1 MYNMKGHL
9 RKMFIKECI
18 FSKQIRLKTEMFL
31 VLSSLLLL
39 FSHSALSGPA
49 RILWEK
55 EIPSVFDSR
64 IWGVDITD
72 DGGAICVGEIG
83 TQDDEIS
90 SLFLVRI
97 NPDGSIPW
105 ERATGWGLA
114 TSGQDVIQVSGGFV
128 VCGSIFSG
136 TVNNGFVAK
145 FDSFGN
151 VLWCREINNINDDV
165 LFDISETSDGG
176 FVAAG
181 YTESTGAGGKDFWL
195 IRMDSGGYVEW
206 SRTFGTSMSEAAYS
220 VAALQDGGF
229 ALGGGST
236 GNFYIVITDSTGI
249 GLNAFSFDNGGHET
263 AKCLIESSEGGY
275 FLAGITMQPGN
286 YQSDILL
293 VRLAASGDVIWSITI
308 DGDDNDS
315 AWDAVEPE
323 TGGFAVL
330 ANTMSSGRE
339 SYDAIIYRLDHQGN
353 IIWELNA
360 GNSFWNTG
368 SGLAISPQGHLL
380 FGGRTWNEEAG
391 CFVPWIVYTIP
402 EDLLNW

>member
-1 MYNMKGHL
+1 MYNMKGHF
-9 RKMFIKECI
+9 RKMLIKKYI
-18 FSKQIRLKTEMFL
+18 FSKQLRPKTEMVMIFSFL
-31 VLSSLLLL
+31 LFL

-49 RILWEK
+49 RILWEM
-55 EIPSVFDSR
+55 EIPSEFDSC

-83 TQDDEIS
+83 SMDDEIT
-90 SLFLVRI
+90 SLFLLRI

-105 ERATGWGLA
+105 EKTTGWGLA

-136 TVNNGFVAK
+136 TVYDGFVAK
-145 FDSFGN
+145 FDNFGN
-151 VLWCREINNINDDV
+151 VLWCREIKNINDDV
-165 LFDISETSDGG
+165 LYDISQTADGG
-176 FVAAG
+176 FIAAG

-195 IRMDSGGYVEW
+195 VRIDAGGYLEW
-206 SRTFGTSMSEAAYS
+206 TRTFGTSMSEAAYS
-220 VAALQDGGF
+220 VAALENGGF
-229 ALGGGST
+229 ALGGGSS
-236 GNFYIVITDSTGI
+236 GDFYIVITDSTGT
-249 GLNAFSFDNGGHET
+249 GLNAYSFDNEGHET
-263 AKCLIESSEGGY
+263 AKCLIESSEGGF

-293 VRLAASGDVIWSITI
+293 VRMNTSGNVIWSVTI
-308 DGDDNDS
+308 EGDDNDS

-339 SYDAIIYRLDHQGN
+339 SYDAVLYRLDHQGN

-380 FGGRTWNEEAG
+380 FGGRTWSEESG